1 MEVVQ
6 IDKSIKDTFLWNDAQ
21 KLRWWLDL
29 LFLAEDGVVDVSIR
43 GLQAR
48 WGVGSPNTIR
58 KFISNLSACGYIKV
72 GCITDTRQCT
82 TSVIHPSGGTFTR
95 ITICEQGCYEKE
107 KVCQSGVSVIHVSD
121 TPKCNTKP
129 KVTREEQEARFQ
141 KAQKEFYDSLRPFVQ
156 IYPPQMLREFFNYW
170 SEPNKSKTKMRFEQE
185 KTWDLNRR
193 LARWANNNKDRNNG
207 NTTNDKANYLF
218 NRLATAD

>member
-29 LFLAEDGVVDVSIR
+29 LFLAEDGIVDVSTR

-48 WGVGSPNTIR
+48 WGVGSRNTI
-58 KFISNLSACGYIKV
+58 KAFLSNLEACGMAKTTCV
-72 GCITDTRQCT
+72 TDPRHCP
-82 TSVIHPSGGTFTR
+82 TSLTHVSGGSLTR
-95 ITICEQGCYEKE
+95 VTICNSQSCKNGNVGQQG
-107 KVCQSGVSVIHVSD
+107 GALTHVID
-121 TPKCNTKP
+121 PPNRPTKP

-193 LARWANNNKDRNNG
+193 LARWANNNKEKNNG
-207 NTTNDKANYLF
+207 NTTNDKVNYIF